1 MFQSFIIS
9 RVMGQCMGGCGLVAA
24 DVGGGAP
31 EPPAVEAVGG
41 HFPEDAFPGGGGVSE
56 GGEELGF
63 QFLLAETV
71 PPVLAGLE
79 VL

>member
-1 MFQSFIIS
+1 MEG
-9 RVMGQCMGGCGLVAA
+9 VGLVAA

-41 HFPEDAFPGGGGVSE
+41 HFPEDAFPGGGVSE